1 MENVDQGN
9 GKDIIKLKEEEEE
22 REGTRDKCQ
31 LSSFFEK
38 PLVMS

>member
-1 MENVDQGN
+1 MENLDQGN

-31 LSSFFEK
+31 LSSFLK
-38 PLVMS
+38 SRL